1 MNKYNWKEDAENCR
15 KNKNPLKNK
24 NPFESLSRVE
34 RVQIKPL
41 KDATKVLY
49 NGDLDKY
56 FADVKE
62 CDIGTQLINV
72 LCDMYE
78 EIKQLRSIIN
88 KDENNK

>member
-1 MNKYNWKEDAENCR
+1 MNKYNWKEEVENCK
-15 KNKNPLKNK
+15 KNKS
-24 NPFESLSRVE
+24 PFESLSRVE